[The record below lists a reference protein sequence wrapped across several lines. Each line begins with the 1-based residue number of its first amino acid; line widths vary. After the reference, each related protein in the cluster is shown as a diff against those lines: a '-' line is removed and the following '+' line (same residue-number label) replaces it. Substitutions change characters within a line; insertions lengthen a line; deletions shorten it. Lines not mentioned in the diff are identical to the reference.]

1 MEKET
6 IVTLTADIVSAHVS
20 NNSVAANDLPNLIRS
35 VYSALSGVTADEI
48 IEAERP
54 EPAVSIRASV
64 QKDAITCLECGASM
78 KLLKRHLSAEHGLS
92 PREYRA
98 RWSLGEDYPLVAP
111 AYAARRQALAV
122 QMGLG
127 KAPHPKR
134 GRPRKYP
141 RPA

>member
-20 NNSVAANDLPNLIRS
+20 NNSVAANDLPKLIRS

-78 KLLKRHLSAEHGLS
+78 KLLKRHLTAEHGMT
-92 PREYRA
+92 PDAYRA
-98 RWSLGEDYPLVAP
+98 RWDLDADYPLVAP
-111 AYAARRQALAV
+111 SYAERRKELAV
-122 QMGLG
+122 EMGLG
-127 KAPHPKR
+127 KAPNQKR
-134 GRPRKYP
+134 GR
-141 RPA
+141 RPKS

>member
-78 KLLKRHLSAEHGLS
+78 KLLKRHLTAEHGMT
-92 PREYRA
+92 PDAYRA
-98 RWSLGEDYPLVAP
+98 RWDLDADYPLVAP
-111 AYAARRQALAV
+111 SYAERRKELAV
-122 QMGLG
+122 EMGLG
-127 KAPHPKR
+127 KAPNQKR
-134 GRPRKYP
+134 GR
-141 RPA
+141 RPKS

>member
-35 VYSALSGVTADEI
+35 VYSALSGVTAGEI

-64 QKDAITCLECGASM
+64 RKDAITCLECGASM
-78 KLLKRHLSAEHGLS
+78 KLLKRHLTAEHGMT
-92 PREYRA
+92 PDAYRA
-98 RWSLGEDYPLVAP
+98 RWDLDADYPLVAP
-111 AYAARRQALAV
+111 SYAERRKELAV
-122 QMGLG
+122 EMGLG
-127 KAPHPKR
+127 KVPNQRR
-134 GRPRKYP
+134 GR
-141 RPA
+141 RPKS

>member
-35 VYSALSGVTADEI
+35 VYSALSGVTAEEI
-48 IEAERP
+48 VEAERP

-78 KLLKRHLSAEHGLS
+78 KLLKRHLTAEHGMT
-92 PREYRA
+92 PDAYRA
-98 RWSLGEDYPLVAP
+98 RWDLDADYPLVAP
-111 AYAARRQALAV
+111 SYAERRKELAV
-122 QMGLG
+122 EMGLG
-127 KAPHPKR
+127 KAPNQKR
-134 GRPRKYP
+134 GR
-141 RPA
+141 RPKS

>member
-54 EPAVSIRASV
+54 EPAVSIRATV
-64 QKDAITCLECGASM
+64 QK
-78 KLLKRHLSAEHGLS
+78 
-92 PREYRA
+92 
-98 RWSLGEDYPLVAP
+98 
-111 AYAARRQALAV
+111 
-122 QMGLG
+122 
-127 KAPHPKR
+127 
-134 GRPRKYP
+134 
-141 RPA
+141 